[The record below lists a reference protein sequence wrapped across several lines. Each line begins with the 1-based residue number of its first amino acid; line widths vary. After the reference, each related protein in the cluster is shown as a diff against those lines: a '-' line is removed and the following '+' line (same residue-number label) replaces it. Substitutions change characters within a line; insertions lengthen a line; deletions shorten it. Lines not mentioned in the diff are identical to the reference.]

1 MGKRI
6 VLMLMLVLSVL
17 LLAGCS
23 CKHMWKDAT
32 CTEPKTCSKCGET
45 EGEALGHM
53 LGNWE
58 DGEVDYISAVK
69 QKILCCSVCGEVLE
83 SREEELFSLAHD
95 GKFDFN
101 VEEFT
106 QRLENQL
113 SYVSEKLG
121 TISYMTE
128 YAIDSSG
135 NVTCS
140 IFDSTGDKKI
150 ADIHF
155 SEGLF
160 SFVYDV
166 EKLKDS
172 KGTFS
177 NCGCTYYTNDVEKV
191 AGIMLGVIMTCE
203 PTMTFERALEL
214 AQQLLEEYAVEY
226 SDLAYVFSE
235 DYGKKY
241 YYTFGVSA
249 DWEAYR

>member
-1 MGKRI
+1 MKKRI

-17 LLAGCS
+17 LLAGYS
-23 CKHMWKDAT
+23 CKHLWKDAT

-45 EGEALGHM
+45 EGEALGHT

-113 SYVSEKLG
+113 SYVSEELD
-121 TISYMTE
+121 TISYMTQ
-128 YAIDSSG
+128 YMTDASG
-135 NVTCS
+135 NVTCRV
-140 IFDSTGDKKI
+140 FDSTGEKKM
-150 ADIHF
+150 ADIQF
-155 SEGLF
+155 SEGMF
-160 SFVYDV
+160 SFFYDV

-172 KGTFS
+172 KSTFS
-177 NCGCTYYTNDVEKV
+177 SFGCTYYTSDVEKV
-191 AGIMLGVIMTCE
+191 GGIMIGIMMTCDPSLSYMSALLAASDLCNNFYEEKDDIWYLLNYKNGTYSLGVT
-203 PTMTFERALEL
+203 AN
-214 AQQLLEEYAVEY
+214 EE
-226 SDLAYVFSE
+226 
-235 DYGKKY
+235 G
-241 YYTFGVSA
+241 
-249 DWEAYR
+249 